1 MASLIPQDKGQ
12 MIFSIIISIAVL
24 ALVLMVFWPFLN
36 VIALSIIMAVL
47 LHPVFAFIN
56 KKIKSRAVSAGI
68 TIFLLVV
75 VIVVP
80 LGFIINNI
88 ISEAQNL
95 YATVSNASALSS
107 DQLTGWIEGKV
118 QVYVPNFTVD
128 ARGYLAAFSSW
139 IVSKLSG
146 VFSETLDFVFK
157 LALSFVAL
165 FYFLKD
171 GESLKRHALSLSP
184 WSKDRDMV
192 VVSSIETS
200 IKSVVIGSLAIA
212 LVQGI
217 LIGIGF
223 SITGVPNPTLWGTV
237 GAICALIPGVGT
249 AIVWIPAVLYLFFTG
264 DTTWPWV
271 VQLAWSLLLVSLVD
285 NFLGPMIIQKGVNI
299 HPLLILFSVLGG
311 IQLFGPEGFLLGPLV
326 LSLLFVLIRTLKP
339 EQYVGS
345 PSAGMASPTDAVIEN
360 ASTSVK

>member
-1 MASLIPQDKGQ
+1 MNSLLAQEKNQ
-12 MIFSIIISIAVL
+12 MIFSAIIFIAVS

-47 LHPVFAFIN
+47 LNPVFNFLN
-56 KKIKSRAVSAGI
+56 RRIKSQALCAGL
-68 TIFLLVV
+68 TILLLVM
-75 VIVVP
+75 VIVLP

-88 ISEAQNL
+88 ISEAQGL
-95 YATVSNASALSS
+95 YASVSNASTLSS
-107 DQLTGWIEGKV
+107 DQLTNWIEGKV

-171 GESLKRHALSLSP
+171 GETLKKHLLSLSP
-184 WSKDRDMV
+184 WGKERDNFVMD
-192 VVSSIETS
+192 SIKSS
-200 IKSVVIGSLAIA
+200 IKSVVAGSLAIA
-212 LVQGI
+212 LIQGL

-223 SITGVPNPTLWGTV
+223 SISGVPNATLWGTV
-237 GAICALIPGVGT
+237 GAICALVPGVGT
-249 AIVWIPAVLYLFFTG
+249 AIIWIPAVIYLFFTG
-264 DTTWPWV
+264 DTTWPWIF
-271 VQLAWSLLLVSLVD
+271 QLAWSLLLVSLVD
-285 NFLGPMIIQKGVNI
+285 NFLGPLIMQKGVNI

-326 LSLLFVLIRTLKP
+326 LSLLFVLIKT
-339 EQYVGS
+339 VTHN
-345 PSAGMASPTDAVIEN
+345 PTDATGIQEN
-360 ASTSVK
+360 TLPEIHI